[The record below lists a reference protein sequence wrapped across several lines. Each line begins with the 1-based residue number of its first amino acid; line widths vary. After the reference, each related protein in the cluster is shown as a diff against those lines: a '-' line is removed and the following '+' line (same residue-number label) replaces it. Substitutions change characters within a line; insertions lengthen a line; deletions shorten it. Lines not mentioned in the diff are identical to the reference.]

1 MSASFWH
8 GPLPE
13 PTHSTWALRK
23 RRDTRAMDIDI
34 PLDGDGTGE
43 YEPLRR
49 KNSGALAP
57 EEEIGEYNRLSD
69 APAVAQEL
77 ASMRQTRLART
88 VLTGVLTLFLLYL
101 GLSART
107 GWLPPIGVLDPHTAP
122 LTYLVTNFVLLA
134 VAAFSS
140 ITTLGA
146 GLRAQAQPTSD
157 SFTALAVV
165 GAALQNGAAV

>member
-1 MSASFWH
+1 MSASFLARAIARADTFDL
-8 GPLPE
+8 G
-13 PTHSTWALRK
+13 AARK

-77 ASMRQTRLART
+77 ASMRQTRLARY
-88 VLTGVLTLFLLYL
+88 LQHTLKTREKTQLNYQ
-101 GLSART
+101 R
-107 GWLPPIGVLDPHTAP
+107 
-122 LTYLVTNFVLLA
+122 
-134 VAAFSS
+134 
-140 ITTLGA
+140 
-146 GLRAQAQPTSD
+146 
-157 SFTALAVV
+157 
-165 GAALQNGAAV
+165 